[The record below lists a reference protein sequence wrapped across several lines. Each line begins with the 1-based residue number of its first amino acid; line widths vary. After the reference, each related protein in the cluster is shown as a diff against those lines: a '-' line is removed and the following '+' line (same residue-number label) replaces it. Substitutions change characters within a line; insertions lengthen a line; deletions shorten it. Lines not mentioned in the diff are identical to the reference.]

1 VFVPIHD
8 ANPLQRI
15 ALPVVTWLLIVA
27 NIAVFALQSTT
38 VSGRFAASFAIIPAE
53 LLRVGMFGGPAM
65 GPHDALAI
73 PESYTLLSYMFLH
86 GDILHLAGNMLFL
99 WVFGDNVEDALGHL
113 RYLAFY
119 LACGVAGGA
128 MHAAIL
134 PTSDVPLI
142 GASAAVAGVV
152 TAYLILYPRVLV
164 WVLVLR
170 FIPIRI
176 TAGFAL
182 GAWILTQLFMAAL
195 PYLVPGAQI
204 GPVAWW
210 AHVGGI
216 LAGGVLVLL
225 LRKSSPTPLGGGGTH
240 A

>member
-8 ANPLQRI
+8 ANPLRTI
-15 ALPVVTWLLIVA
+15 ARPVVTWLLILT
-27 NIAVFALQSTT
+27 NILVFALQATT
-38 VSGRFAASFAIIPAE
+38 FTDRFAASFAIVPAE
-53 LLRVGMFGGPAM
+53 LLRVGMFGGPAL

-73 PESYTLLSYMFLH
+73 PESYTLLTYMFLH

-99 WVFGDNVEDALGHL
+99 WVFGDNVEDALGHW

-119 LACGVAGGA
+119 LACGLAGGA
-128 MHAAIL
+128 LHAAIM

-152 TAYLILYPRVLV
+152 TGYLLLYPRVLV

-210 AHVGGI
+210 AHIGGI
-216 LAGGVLVLL
+216 LAGGALVFL
-225 LRKSSPTPLGGGGTH
+225 LRKSPTPLSGGGTH